1 MDWDNDARARLS
13 EVPALLRGFVTKKVE
28 EVARRQGADQV
39 TLAVWEEA
47 KKLRDRASA
56 KPAAGVPV
64 DPAETGQAVTE
75 DSELPPPE
83 VLSALV
89 REAEVRGQRE
99 GKPFRLRVC
108 GGAFGCPRP
117 QIDVAGL
124 ADELEAELSRSG
136 HGERLAQALGDRILT
151 HHKLAISVCGCVN
164 GCSEPQ
170 IKDFGVLGQARPE
183 AAAGRCTGCRKCE
196 KACREGA
203 VKAGGPRGAQP
214 DPVFDREACLNCGD
228 CARACPAEAI
238 RLTPGY
244 RVVVGGRLG
253 RHPRLASVL
262 IPFTP
267 DRGAVLAAFR
277 AVLAWAAEVGEP
289 GERLGALLDRYGAE
303 ALRAR
308 VAAAVARGQT

>member
-13 EVPALLRGFVTKKVE
+13 EVPGLLRGFVTKKVE
-28 EVARRQGADQV
+28 EVARRQGADRV

-47 KKLRDRASA
+47 KKLRDRSSA
-56 KPAAGVPV
+56 KPAAGAPAN
-64 DPAETGQAVTE
+64 PAETGQPATE
-75 DSELPPPE
+75 DSELPPE

-99 GKPFRLRVC
+99 EKTYRLRVC

-124 ADELEAELSRSG
+124 AAELEAELTRSG

-151 HHKLAISVCGCVN
+151 HHKLAISVSGCVN

-183 AAAGRCTGCRKCE
+183 AVAGKCTGCRQCE
-196 KACREGA
+196 KACRERA
-203 VKAGGPRGAQP
+203 VQAGSRKAARPV
-214 DPVFDREACLNCGD
+214 PVFDREACLNCGD

-244 RVVVGGRLG
+244 RVVAGGRLG

-262 IPFTP
+262 IRFTP

-277 AVLAWAAEVGEP
+277 TVLAWTAEVGEP
-289 GERLGALLDRYGAE
+289 GERLGALLDRCGEE
-303 ALRAR
+303 ALKAR
-308 VAAAVARGQT
+308 VEAAIG